1 MVVMACSSSDSS
13 PTSSC
18 TSSLMSDEN
27 SEDLVDDSFW
37 GGLARRAKTVLEDP
51 PSDIK
56 RKDSKRAQSTPV
68 SDALIVQKNGSR
80 HLTDSKWKRQ
90 ESVVLHKGLEAI
102 ASSLSLLSDTLGN
115 ALEEGLNLVE
125 TKATNFIYTE
135 PRSRSLKKNPDRPVS
150 EKRITNISKLQADPE
165 EKLSRPQVKSE
176 EKSQVKLEE
185 TVLKSQVKAEE
196 KPGVTKD
203 TQLKASRDVAMAMA
217 TKAKLLLRELKG
229 VKTDLAFTKARCTQ
243 LEEENKRLRENV
255 DKGERHEEDDLVRL
269 QLEALLAEKAR
280 LAQEN
285 AAYARENQFLHEVV
299 QYHQLKLRSI
309 GFPDESLT
317 LDDEGSL
324 GASGVDMDFLPL
336 YPEEKDIIA
345 LEETVKIATQH
356 VV

>member
-1 MVVMACSSSDSS
+1 MAMACSSSSDNS
-13 PTSSC
+13 PTSSY
-18 TSSLMSDEN
+18 TSSSMSDEN
-27 SEDLVDDSFW
+27 SEETVDDSFW
-37 GGLARRAKTVLEDP
+37 SSLARRAKTVLEDP
-51 PSDIK
+51 SLDIK
-56 RKDSKRAQSTPV
+56 SKDSKPLQRKHV
-68 SDALIVQKNGSR
+68 SNALIPQNKDNGTLSEG
-80 HLTDSKWKRQ
+80 KWKQQ
-90 ESVVLHKGLEAI
+90 ESLGLHKGLEAI

-135 PRSRSLKKNPDRPVS
+135 SRSRSLKVS
-150 EKRITNISKLQADPE
+150 LDSVFPEKRLTNPTKLQVKPE
-165 EKLSRPQVKSE
+165 DKPPKCQVKS
-176 EKSQVKLEE
+176 
-185 TVLKSQVKAEE
+185 EE

-243 LEEENKRLRENV
+243 LEEENNWLRESV
-255 DKGERHEEDDLVRL
+255 DKGAKDEEDDLVRL

-299 QYHQLKLRSI
+299 QYHQLKLRDM
-309 GFPDESLT
+309 GFANESLMM
-317 LDDEGSL
+317 DDEGSL
-324 GASGVDMDFLPL
+324 DASAVDMDFLPL

-345 LEETVKIATQH
+345 LEESVKIASQH
-356 VV
+356 MI